1 MQKDIQTIA
10 SLRKAFIQGTD
21 TPSAVLLR
29 CKEEIVNRD
38 GEIHAYLDVYED
50 ALESAKVADALYKEK
65 GADTPLLLGIPVA
78 IKNNIL
84 IKGKKATAGSKILE
98 NYIAPYDA
106 TVINRLRDAG
116 AIFVGATNLDEFAM
130 GSSTEN
136 SAFGPTKNPHDLSR
150 VPGGSSGGS
159 AAAVAMGSATVALGT
174 DTGGSVRLPA
184 SYCGLVGFKPTYG
197 AISRHGLVAMG
208 SSLDQAGTF
217 SNCVS
222 DAEMLFGILQGQDGF
237 DMTAYTKDTYP
248 DIPKKEKYRIGVPYS
263 FLGEGIEP
271 DVRKL
276 FDEAVLK
283 FKELGHEIVD
293 VSLPRMASG
302 LAAYYIVM
310 PAEVSSNLARY
321 DGVRFG
327 LHVGGDTLLDDY
339 ELTRAAGFGREVKRR
354 ILLGTYVLSA
364 GYYDSY
370 YGKAEAVRDLMRDE
384 LYSAFADIDC
394 VLTPTAPA
402 PAFKIGEKS
411 DPLSMY
417 LTDVFTVPANLTG
430 MPALSLPAG
439 VVTREG
445 IDLPIGIQCMTPHN
459 GEARLFDIG
468 KKFLGE

>member
-1 MQKDIQTIA
+1 MLKDLESIV

-21 TPSAVLLR
+21 TPSALLSR
-29 CKEEIVNRD
+29 YKVKIAMHDVNV
-38 GEIHAYLDVYED
+38 HAYLDVYED
-50 ALESAKVADALYKEK
+50 ALEEAKAADILYREK
-65 GADTPLLLGIPVA
+65 GTETPPLLGMPIA

-84 IKGKKATAGSKILE
+84 IKGKRATAGSKILE
-98 NYIAPYDA
+98 NYVAPYDA
-106 TVINRLRDAG
+106 TVIERLKDAG
-116 AIFVGATNLDEFAM
+116 AIFIGSTNLDEFAM

-136 SAFGPTKNPHDLSR
+136 SAFGPTKNPHDISR

-159 AAAVAMGSATVALGT
+159 AAAVAMGSAVAALGT

-217 SNCVS
+217 TNCVS
-222 DAEMLFGILQGQDGF
+222 DAETLFGILRGPDGY
-237 DMTAYTKDTYP
+237 DMTAYKADTYHEILKK
-248 DIPKKEKYRIGVPYS
+248 DIYRIGVPYA
-263 FLGEGIEP
+263 FLDGVEP

-276 FDEAVLK
+276 FDESVDKLK
-283 FKELGHEIVD
+283 SAGHEIVD

-327 LHVGGDTLLDDY
+327 LHVEGDTLLDDY
-339 ELTRAAGFGREVKRR
+339 ELTRAVGFGREVKRR

-384 LYSAFADIDC
+384 LNQAFTTIDC
-394 VLTPTAPA
+394 VLTPTAPS
-402 PAFKIGEKS
+402 PAFRIGEKS

-430 MPALSLPAG
+430 MPAISIPCGTVSRGG
-439 VVTREG
+439 V
-445 IDLPIGIQCMTPHN
+445 DLPVGVQFMAPHN